1 MLQTHEIYIYRH
13 SHRVKENR
21 NLKPHFLSCSIYWC
35 WCVPVPRKK
44 FFLFHFLLSAEMA
57 NNVQLMTIIYSCYDH
72 IKKAKN
78 FSFING
84 DYERCTVKCLYNIPP
99 LQNHILL
106 FPKDCFH
113 CSCHCI

>member
-1 MLQTHEIYIYRH
+1 
-13 SHRVKENR
+13 
-21 NLKPHFLSCSIYWC
+21 
-35 WCVPVPRKK
+35 
-44 FFLFHFLLSAEMA
+44 MA

-99 LQNHILL
+99 LQNQILF
-106 FPKDCFH
+106 FPNEGFPLYLSLHLKTKEQEAFYYAKYNGEQK
-113 CSCHCI
+113 